1 MRSLKTWRENF
12 FVPAREVKNL
22 RAGTK
27 KISRH
32 FFGKLRPQSAAFW
45 DVFWRASDR
54 RGGADEPAYMC
65 QELGSIG

>member
-1 MRSLKTWRENF
+1 M
-12 FVPAREVKNL
+12 KNL

-65 QELGSIG
+65 QDLRSIG